1 MTQMQHETSTAP
13 AAAKQAL
20 PMLHI
25 KIKIL
30 RFDPEKDRKAHWET
44 YAIEAQAGD
53 RVLDVINEVKWY
65 HDHSLTFRRSCM
77 HGICGSDAML
87 INGRNRLA
95 CKTLVRDVAK
105 DGGTI
110 TIEPIRGLKVEKD
123 LLVDME
129 PFFDS
134 YKAIM
139 PYFINESP
147 APAAERIQSEEE
159 AERMAHSS
167 NCILCACCTTSCPIF
182 WVNGSYLGPASIVQ
196 AHRFIFDSRDEATQQ
211 RLNIMNQ
218 NTGVWRCRTAY
229 NCTEACPRD
238 IPITQ
243 LIEEVKRAVMYQ
255 QA

>member
-20 PMLHI
+20 PMLHV
-25 KIKIL
+25 KVKIL

-65 HDHSLTFRRSCM
+65 HDPSLTFRRSCM

-110 TIEPIRGLKVEKD
+110 TVEPIRGLKVEKD

-167 NCILCACCTTSCPIF
+167 NCILCAACTTSCPIF
-182 WVNGSYLGPASIVQ
+182 WVNGSYLGPAAIVQ
-196 AHRFIFDSRDEATQQ
+196 AHRFIFDSRDEATHQ